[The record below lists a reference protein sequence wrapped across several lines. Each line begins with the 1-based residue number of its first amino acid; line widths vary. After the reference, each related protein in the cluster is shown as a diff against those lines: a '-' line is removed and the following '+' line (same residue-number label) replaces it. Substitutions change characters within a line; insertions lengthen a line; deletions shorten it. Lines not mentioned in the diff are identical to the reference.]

1 MKFTRSHLPILPLV
15 RKAGVEIWAPL
26 RCLADQKSAVY
37 LQGMTTE
44 EEQWMAKREIQL
56 ASITNKK
63 ASRRGGEKWCYIGD
77 SASSV
82 DTPNGTRHYR
92 DGEREGFDLERVATE
107 FPGPGGNI
115 TQLDT
120 WLKEL
125 DVDDA
130 SQTSTAS
137 NSCSTCYSL

>member
-1 MKFTRSHLPILPLV
+1 
-15 RKAGVEIWAPL
+15 
-26 RCLADQKSAVY
+26 
-37 LQGMTTE
+37 MTTE
-44 EEQWMAKREIQL
+44 EEEQWMVKREIQL